1 MNLNTRKD
9 SLETISPK
17 ETTIVDVDGD
27 GACLYRCMVN
37 FLCKNS
43 DICKIYVNFQLLF
56 QKTNS
61 KIFNNFL
68 EGDEN
73 EIIETNLA
81 RKLQEFIRQWVEKN
95 INDQILINL
104 IDLDHDIS
112 IKEYINLYKIFS
124 GEPDYLLIETGE
136 VYKKGK
142 NKGKPKTEKII
153 IQDRWGGFPEL
164 YVFSKMYNV
173 NVSVYTLNKICK
185 KTNKLKPCTLRSKDA
200 KFTLLQSY
208 QQNNLDFRANFLLLK
223 SPSNK
228 TPHYQLIDYLY

>member
-1 MNLNTRKD
+1 MNLITRKD

-27 GACLYRCMVN
+27 GACLYRCMIN

-43 DICKIYVNFQLLF
+43 EFVKIYINFQLLF
-56 QKTNS
+56 QNTDS

-81 RKLQEFIRQWVEKN
+81 RSLQELIRQWVEKN
-95 INDQILINL
+95 IDDPILINL
-104 IDLDHDIS
+104 IDLDHDIL
-112 IKEYINLYKIFS
+112 IKEYVNLYKIFS
-124 GEPDYLLIETGE
+124 GEPDYLLIESGE
-136 VYKKGK
+136 VYKKGR

-185 KTNKLKPCTLRSKDA
+185 KTNKLKACTLRSKDA
-200 KFTLLQSY
+200 MFTLLNTFK
-208 QQNNLDFRANFLLLK
+208 QNNLEIKVNFLLLTAPK
-223 SPSNK
+223 NK